1 MKTTLLLSL
10 ALGAAAELT
19 ELSSILHP
27 ANCVSISC
35 EEVTL
40 SSNLFLT
47 QIMHQCQ
54 ALVDAGLQNV
64 CMPNNTLYAERVD
77 SYWSLTSQLTPECFV
92 QPRNTE
98 EVAAVVEVLL
108 QKTNCPFAVRS
119 GGHSSTAGA
128 NNIEKA
134 VTIDLGK
141 TILSVHIL

>member
-1 MKTTLLLSL
+1 
-10 ALGAAAELT
+10 
-19 ELSSILHP
+19 
-27 ANCVSISC
+27 
-35 EEVTL
+35 
-40 SSNLFLT
+40 
-47 QIMHQCQ
+47 
-54 ALVDAGLQNV
+54 
-64 CMPNNTLYAERVD
+64 MPNNTLYTERVE

-98 EVAAVVEVLL
+98 EVAVVVEILL

-141 TILSVHIL
+141 MESYRYVFCNAKWKPRPAQQNNLQS